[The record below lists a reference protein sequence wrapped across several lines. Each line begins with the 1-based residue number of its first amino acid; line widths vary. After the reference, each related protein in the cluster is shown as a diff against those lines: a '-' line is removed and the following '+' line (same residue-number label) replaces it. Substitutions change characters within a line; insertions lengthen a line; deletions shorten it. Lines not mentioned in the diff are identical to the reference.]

1 MDDWAVHMQQH
12 CKRNLKIYVMTHKA
26 FEAPKDEMYVPLQVG
41 SALHPKLGYLRDDTG
56 DNISLKNPYYAEL
69 SGMYWVW
76 KNDTAS
82 DYVGLCHYR
91 RYLIGPHNRTFSAAE
106 YEELLGRYDVI
117 ASKKVVLDN
126 SYYDGYAAAH
136 YQRDMDVT
144 AEVIR
149 ELYPDYYDT
158 FCRLVHEN
166 KAYLGNIFVTG
177 RAVFDR
183 YAGWLFDIFSEV
195 EKRTDFSA
203 YDAYQ
208 QRVFGFLSEFLQYV
222 WITVNGLSVY
232 ECRVGLIGEKFE
244 TGELKRDIAG
254 YLSSGD
260 IDGAKEYFAKALKR
274 RPDLLMEASDTT
286 GELAAAMQA
295 VVIADY
301 ERAAGKETL
310 LHKGLDF
317 EAVVEAVRQ
326 LNKAV
331 DSGKASWI
339 SAQYDGLI
347 SREALEVTQKL
358 HGSLQRFY
366 RRWEGTDDKD

>member
-1 MDDWAVHMQQH
+1 MS
-12 CKRNLKIYVMTHKA
+12 LKLYVMTHKA
-26 FEAPKDEMYVPLQVG
+26 FDVPKNDMYVPLQVG
-41 SALHPKLGYLRDDTG
+41 SALHPGLGYLRDDTG
-56 DNISLKNPYYAEL
+56 DNISQKNPYYAEL

-76 KNDTAS
+76 KNDKTS

-106 YEELLGRYDVI
+106 YEELLGQYDMI
-117 ASKKVVLDN
+117 ASKKVVLEN
-126 SYYDGYAAAH
+126 SYYDGYAATH
-136 YQRDMDVT
+136 NQRDLDMT
-144 AEVIR
+144 AEVLH
-149 ELYPDYYDT
+149 ELYPSYYDT

-166 KAYLGNIFVTG
+166 KAYLGNIFVAG
-177 RAVFDR
+177 KAVFDR
-183 YAGWLFDIFSEV
+183 YAKWLFDIFFEV
-195 EKRTDFSA
+195 EKRTDFSG

-244 TGELKRDIAG
+244 TGELKRDIAQ

-260 IDGAKEYFAKALKR
+260 IDGAKAYFARVLRK

-295 VVIADY
+295 VAIADF

-317 EAVVEAVRQ
+317 ETLVELVQQ

-331 DSGKASWI
+331 AAGDFRQA
-339 SAQYDGLI
+339 SAQYKGLI
-347 SREALEVTQKL
+347 SKEAAEVTMKI
-358 HGSLQRFY
+358 HASLQKSH
-366 RRWEGTDDKD
+366 RRWEEIHDKD